1 MSSSFA
7 YDLSMALI
15 PGAVAGYYAGLLMA
29 KQSKFNALK
38 YEALR
43 CVRSINY
50 VGDDDGTVLLKDERV
65 DELHLIASEMLH
77 LKHKRAGGN
86 MLALARTAENL
97 VAECKLGKVSVHVVM
112 AELERWQRTIRGLRP
127 GLRFVL
133 PWGQI

>member
-1 MSSSFA
+1 
-7 YDLSMALI
+7 MALI

-50 VGDDDGTVLLKDERV
+50 VGDYTGTVLLKYERV
-65 DELHLIASEMLH
+65 NELHLIASEMLH
-77 LKHKRAGGN
+77 LKHKKAGDE
-86 MLALARTAENL
+86 MLALARTAEDL
-97 VAECKLGKVSVHVVM
+97 VADCRLGKVSVKVVI
-112 AELERWQRTIRGLRP
+112 AELAHWQQAIRCLRP
-127 GLRFVL
+127 GFRFLL